1 MAKGRGVSALYDR
14 LAALRREG
22 PTPEA
27 RAVVAEGIANR
38 SSVIVE
44 KAAGLA
50 AEFKFTDLCGEIS
63 EAFARFMRDPNYE
76 DRGCGAKTA
85 LARAAVDL
93 KCAAESL
100 FLTGIRHF
108 EGGGGFDPAVEL
120 RQLCALGLVQIRH
133 PEVMN
138 ELVRLLVDPI
148 VQARI
153 GAVRALAQTGRE
165 EAALVLRLKVL
176 TGDLEADVISE
187 AFLALME
194 LSAERQ
200 IDFVANYLSSTDEQI
215 HAGAA
220 LAIGAARRPKAFD
233 VLREWFDRNREQKQP
248 AVLLAMATCRIP
260 AAIDYLLGLVK
271 SERFGVDA
279 VTALALY
286 KHDQALAARVRVAV
300 KDCGIETVKSAYAK
314 HFGADAMKPHL
325 FD

>member
-22 PTPEA
+22 ATAEA
-27 RAVVAEGIANR
+27 RAVVAEGLKNK
-38 SSVIVE
+38 SHVIVE
-44 KAAGLA
+44 KAAGMA
-50 AEFKFTDLCGEIS
+50 ADFKFSDLCGEIS
-63 EAFARFMRDPNYE
+63 ETFARFMCDPGYD

-108 EGGGGFDPAVEL
+108 ESGGGYDPAAEL
-120 RQLCALGLVQIRH
+120 RQLCALGLVQTRH

-176 TGDLEADVISE
+176 MGDIEADVIAE

-200 IDFVANYLSSTDEQI
+200 VDFVSSYLSSTDEQI

-233 VLREWFDRNREQKQP
+233 VLREWFERNREQKQP
-248 AVLLAMATCRIP
+248 QVLLAMATCRIP
-260 AAIDYLLGLVK
+260 AAIDYLMGLVK

-279 VTALALY
+279 VAALALY
-286 KHDQALAARVRVAV
+286 KHDPALAARVKTAAI
-300 KDCGIETVKSAYAK
+300 DCGLEMVKSAYSK
-314 HFGADAMKPHL
+314 HFGADA
-325 FD
+325 